1 MAECRHV
8 RELATDM
15 PASHLEFHVE
25 EVSMEAFLDATLP
38 RMLPEGVT
46 FQVFPY
52 QGKHALLKRIGD
64 RLKGYSTW
72 LPPEYRIVLIVDRDN
87 GDCEQLKSTLEE
99 ICENAGLLSR
109 RVAGSPDWQIVTRIA
124 IEELEAWYFGDWSA
138 VCAAYPNVSSTVPN
152 QARYRHPD
160 AIRGGTW
167 EAFERV
173 LKQHGYYRSGLA
185 KRQAAAEIGEHLN
198 PMRNQSHSFSV
209 FRDAVAEA
217 AA

>member
-1 MAECRHV
+1 
-8 RELATDM
+8 M

-25 EVSMEAFLDATLP
+25 EVSMEAFLEAALP
-38 RMLPEGVT
+38 RMLPEDVT

-72 LPPEYRIVLIVDRDN
+72 LPPEYRIVLIVDRDDD
-87 GDCEQLKSTLEE
+87 DCMQLKSRLED
-99 ICENAGLLSR
+99 ICANAGLRSR
-109 RVAGSPDWQIVTRIA
+109 RIAGSPDWQVVTRIA

-138 VCAAYPNVSSTVPN
+138 VCAAYPGVSSSISN
-152 QARYRHPD
+152 HARYRNPD
-160 AIRGGTW
+160 AIKGGTW

-173 LKQHGYYRSGLA
+173 LQQHGYFKHGLA
-185 KRQAAAEIGEHLN
+185 KRQVAAAIGDHLN
-198 PMRNQSHSFSV
+198 PTRNRSKSFSV

-217 AA
+217 VA